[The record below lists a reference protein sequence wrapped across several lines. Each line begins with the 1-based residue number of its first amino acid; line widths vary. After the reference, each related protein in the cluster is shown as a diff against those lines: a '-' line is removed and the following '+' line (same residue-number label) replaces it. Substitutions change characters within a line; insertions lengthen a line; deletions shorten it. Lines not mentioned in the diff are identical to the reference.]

1 MKVLLKRNWCWHLDL
16 SLALFSW
23 KSGNWSDFSVSVP
36 AALTIPL
43 WSGEG
48 WNWPVHQ
55 CRPGVVPGGAQEPGL
70 LPLHQAPPLHQ
81 HWPRPPRLVSLLG
94 SFSVLWVC
102 QLQSESLCVCV
113 CFRYAGRESAA
124 APATGNKHTH
134 LLELQRFLDTAFDL
148 EAFSGRQ

>member
-1 MKVLLKRNWCWHLDL
+1 MYSIAVVTGKLLLKMKWCWCL
-16 SLALFSW
+16 
-23 KSGNWSDFSVSVP
+23 GWSDFSVSVP

-55 CRPGVVPGGAQEPGL
+55 CRPGLVPGGAQEPGL
-70 LPLHQAPPLHQ
+70 LPLHQAAPLHQ
-81 HWPRPPRLVSLLG
+81 HWPHPPRLVSLRG
-94 SFSVLWVC
+94 SFSVLWAC
-102 QLQSESLCVCV
+102 RLSPCV

-134 LLELQRFLDTAFDL
+134 LLELQRVLDTVFDL
-148 EAFSGRQ
+148 EAFSGSQ